1 MRGLNPEKIP
11 ELIKGDVD
19 LVKKEARFVLII
31 SPDERTVLVSEN
43 DNPRLDVFA
52 IIGPS
57 QGFNRH
63 WDEVLLTEIG
73 ISRTRPYNEVRGL
86 VRQLEQSNIHQRRK
100 WFSLSQQQY
109 LLVAPVIFKMMNVRA
124 EKIISFWKT
133 GSPENEF
140 RIRTRSSWWSNHRKK
155 LSFKSL
161 YYAVPRGIRF
171 NVSLKDEFF
180 VRDVFWAGLNL
191 NKRIKNQINGLAG
204 FISKRLNWYNKEG
217 NYCGKRDVVD
227 LIGYQQVKECIQGC
241 YLNRFPHLMVELAKK
256 LKQDSRIAS
265 FFPRL
270 ADIFQWH
277 GEETEESRLASSASQ
292 IPSLVER
299 LGEIQILVTA
309 DLSKKRDFITFEVQ
323 K

>member
-1 MRGLNPEKIP
+1 VKGINPEKIP
-11 ELIKGDVD
+11 EFIRRDVE
-19 LVKKEARFVLII
+19 LVKEGARFVLFIL
-31 SPDERTVLVSEN
+31 PDAKKVQIVEN
-43 DNPRLDVFA
+43 NDPRLDVFA

-57 QGFNRH
+57 YGFGRH

-73 ISRTRPYNEVRGL
+73 ISRTRPYNEARGL
-86 VRQLEQSNIHQRRK
+86 ARQLEQSNIHERRK

-109 LLVAPVIFKMMNVRA
+109 QLVAPIIFKMMDVRA
-124 EKIISFWKT
+124 ERIISFWKT
-133 GSPENEF
+133 GSIENGF

-180 VRDVFWAGLNL
+180 VRDVFWAEMNL

-204 FISKRLNWYNKEG
+204 FISKRLNWYNKKG
-217 NYCGKRDVVD
+217 NYYGKRDVVD
-227 LIGYQQVKECIQGC
+227 LIGYQEVKECIQNC
-241 YLNRFPHLMVELAKK
+241 YLNRFSHLRVELAKK
-256 LKQDSRIAS
+256 LKQDRRIIS

-270 ADIFQWH
+270 ADIFQWY

-292 IPSLVER
+292 IPFLAER
-299 LGEIQILVTA
+299 LGEIQILVTT
-309 DLSKKRDFITFEVQ
+309 DLSKKHDFITFEVQ